1 MRPLL
6 LLLAAPLL
14 LSAANQWQR
23 LASPHFEMLTD
34 AREADGARVL
44 DRLETVRHVFL
55 ESIGG
60 KAPALPVRVFL
71 FDSERDFRRIEPN
84 RAVRGFHQGG
94 PERDYIVLHSP
105 GEETLRAARH
115 EYMHVLLAHS
125 SATLPMWLE
134 EGTAELYSTLELRG
148 PNAILGT
155 PIAQHVRALQRLEW
169 PPAALF
175 LGANRQ
181 TPIYDDATHAGLFYA
196 EAWAFVH
203 MLNFSPVWRPHL
215 PRFAE
220 LLDQGLPADLAF
232 ESAFSMPAA
241 KAVAALPNYVRD
253 ARFGTAAVAMPPRPA
268 DQSAITTTALAP
280 AAALVAQVELLNVMG
295 ARQAA
300 EAMLERAATS
310 LPPSPEIE
318 TARGLVALGK
328 SDRAAAR
335 SHFLKA
341 MELGGTSSVPAFEY
355 AMLLR
360 ESGAAPDE
368 VRRYLAEATGR
379 NPYLAEAHFI
389 LGLMAQKEN
398 RHRDALAAF
407 EQATAVLPRQSYFWH
422 ARALSH
428 HALGQAEMARLAAR
442 RAAGSATTAPQ
453 LEMAQAALK
462 LIGTSAPPA
471 PAISKPTV
479 YVPDS
484 WKPRKG
490 SASVEGTL
498 EQIDCHGDAALIQIR
513 PSTGGT
519 PPVQLWVERPGDVLL
534 KDSSSLTF
542 TFQCGPQRPRRVAV
556 EYDPKPGL
564 PRGSA
569 GLVTAIRFL

>member
-1 MRPLL
+1 MVPLL
-6 LLLAAPLL
+6 LLFAVPLL
-14 LSAANQWQR
+14 LPAAGQWQR
-23 LASPHFEMLTD
+23 LRSPHFELLTD
-34 AREADGARVL
+34 AREADAARVL

-71 FDSERDFRRIEPN
+71 FNSERDFRRIEPN

-115 EYMHVLLAHS
+115 EYLHVLLAHS

-148 PNAILGT
+148 PNAILGA

-169 PPAALF
+169 PPAELF
-175 LGANRQ
+175 LNANRQ

-220 LLDQGLPADLAF
+220 LLDQGLPADFAF

-241 KAVAALPNYVRD
+241 KALAALPNYVRD
-253 ARFGTAAVAMPPRPA
+253 ARFATAAVPMLPRSA
-268 DQSAITTTALAP
+268 DQSAITATAIDP
-280 AAALVAQVELLNVMG
+280 AVALVAQVELLNNMG
-295 ARQAA
+295 ARQGAA
-300 EAMLERAATS
+300 AMLERAAAS

-318 TARGLVALGK
+318 TARGLAALGQA
-328 SDRAAAR
+328 DRAAAR
-335 SHFLKA
+335 QHFLRA
-341 MELGGTSSVPAFEY
+341 MELGATSSIPSFEY

-368 VRRYLAEATGR
+368 VRKYLAEATGR

-422 ARALSH
+422 ARALAH
-428 HALGQAEMARLAAR
+428 HALGQPDMARLAAR
-442 RAAGSATTAPQ
+442 RAAGSATTTAQ
-453 LEMAQAALK
+453 LEMAQSALK
-462 LIGTSAPPA
+462 LVGTALAPPA
-471 PAISKPTV
+471 AAPPKPAV
-479 YVPDS
+479 YVPES
-484 WKPRKG
+484 WKPREG
-490 SASVEGTL
+490 ATSVEGTL
-498 EQIDCHGDAALIQIR
+498 EQIDCLGEAARLQIR
-513 PSTGGT
+513 PSSGGA
-519 PPVQLWVERPGDVLL
+519 PVQLWVEKPGDVLL
-534 KDSSSLTF
+534 KDASSLTF
-542 TFQCGPQRPRRVAV
+542 TFQCGPQRPRRVGV
-556 EYDPKPGL
+556 EYDPKQGL
-564 PRGSA
+564 PRGSV
-569 GLVTAIRFL
+569 GLITAIRFL